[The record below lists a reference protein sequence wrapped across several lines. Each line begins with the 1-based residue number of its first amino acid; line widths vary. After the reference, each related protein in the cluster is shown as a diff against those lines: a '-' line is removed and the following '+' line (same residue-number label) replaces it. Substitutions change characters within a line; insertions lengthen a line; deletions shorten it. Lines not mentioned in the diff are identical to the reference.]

1 MTMTD
6 KKVREKRGMT
16 TVIQTNEKSANSVSI
31 TNGRTDVTD
40 GTLPEGAIIMQ

>member
-1 MTMTD
+1 MSNEQ
-6 KKVREKRGMT
+6 RNKRKRRTT

-31 TNGRTDVTD
+31 TNSRTDVTD